1 MVNTDSESYKLYFG
15 IHTFIR
21 NNMTYAIFVYQ
32 DFERNDAIEEIQQTY
47 VEELIQDYQRYY
59 LQNGHA
65 IDAGIFSDPV

>member
-1 MVNTDSESYKLYFG
+1 MMNTDSESYKLYFG

-21 NNMTYAIFVYQ
+21 NNMTYAI
-32 DFERNDAIEEIQQTY
+32 FERNDAIEEIQQTY